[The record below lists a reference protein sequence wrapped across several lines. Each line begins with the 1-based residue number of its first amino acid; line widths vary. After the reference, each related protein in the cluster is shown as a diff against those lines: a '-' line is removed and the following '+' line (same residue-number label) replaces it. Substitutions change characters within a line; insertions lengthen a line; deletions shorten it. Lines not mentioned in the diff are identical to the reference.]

1 MAPIVITALVTVL
14 LGCALLHS
22 YLTARRLARCTW
34 DELVAK
40 LHPIESKG
48 VMTVALNHLVP
59 QKDALELEPAEM
71 WSLMG
76 GLEGVQRM
84 RENGRILVALA
95 SYVERWNFDEGIIIA
110 ERMRRDGLQLRR
122 AVTQIMLATFLGR
135 QQMRIPFYLHEVAS
149 SYYLMR
155 QRLLVLYETN
165 HAGLYFRLAEA
176 L

>member
-1 MAPIVITALVTVL
+1 MLPIVITALVTIL

-22 YLTARRLARCTW
+22 YITAKRLAACTW

-40 LHPIESKG
+40 LHPVESNG

-59 QKDALELEPAEM
+59 ERDALNLEPQKM
-71 WSLMG
+71 WILMG

-110 ERMRRDGLQLRR
+110 ERMRRDGMQLRR
-122 AVTQIMLATFLGR
+122 AVTRIMLATFLGR
-135 QQMRIPFYLHEVAS
+135 QRMRVPFYLQEVAS

-165 HAGLYFRLAEA
+165 HAGLYSRLAEA